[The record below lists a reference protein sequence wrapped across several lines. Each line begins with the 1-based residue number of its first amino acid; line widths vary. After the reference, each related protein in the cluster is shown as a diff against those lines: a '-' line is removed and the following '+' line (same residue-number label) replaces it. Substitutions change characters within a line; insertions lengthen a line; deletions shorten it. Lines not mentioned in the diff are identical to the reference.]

1 MRLRRDLPALLLAIP
16 LLIYGVCPLGSMLL
30 ESASLPVVEYRA
42 RRMGWDAQQQPAG
55 AGLRVIFSEQKTRD
69 AAAGTLLLSAA
80 SVVLAGA
87 WGLGLALLW
96 ARREFPGRAWF
107 YALGFSPVLMPPIV
121 GTLAFQSLA
130 GESGW
135 LWRHVP
141 AIKFFA
147 TPFARVLLV
156 HVYSFGCY
164 TYAYVAAA
172 LESGAPERE
181 EAARSLG
188 GNAWRSFAA
197 ATWPQI
203 RAPLLAA
210 ALLTFMAS
218 AASFSA
224 PYMLDNSGRY
234 LSVEIFNESGD
245 PGLQRALGVLLAL
258 ISLAALPPFLML
270 MKRGGATQG
279 IIARVAGLDD
289 GAKGNARG
297 GLPGASKRES
307 RWRLGLSIIAALP
320 LLAPPA
326 MAIAGVWSAPGNAN
340 SSGENSGVF
349 SAFQALDADDWNALL
364 RSLEYGAATALIA
377 VALAA
382 LIALAL
388 RRASAG
394 PALAVETAV
403 MLALALPG
411 SSVAVALLS
420 QFNAPSWAAF
430 GRALGG
436 TSAILILAYL
446 IRTLPLAVRPARA
459 AVEALGGDLEDAAR
473 SLGARS
479 ARVFFKVLLPCI
491 AAPLMAGG
499 LLCFVTA
506 AGEFV
511 ASMLLFAPETQT
523 ASVRIDQLSRTDP
536 RGASALALC
545 LMLACALPILAS
557 RLPGVLRNWRVKSR
571 GSN

>member
-1 MRLRRDLPALLLAIP
+1 MRFRRDLPALLLAVP
-16 LLIYGVCPLGSMLL
+16 LLLYVVCPLGSMLL
-30 ESASLPVVEYRA
+30 ESAALPVVDFRA
-42 RRMGWDAQQQPAG
+42 RRMGWDPQRQPAG
-55 AGLRVIFSEQKTRD
+55 AGLQTLFSEQKTRD
-69 AAAGTLLLSAA
+69 AAIGTLLLSAA
-80 SVVLAGA
+80 SVLLAGA
-87 WGLGLALLW
+87 WGLALALLW

-141 AIKFFA
+141 ALKIFA

-188 GNAWRSFAA
+188 GNAWRSFCA
-197 ATWPQI
+197 ATWPLI
-203 RAPLLAA
+203 RAPLFAA

-258 ISLAALPPFLML
+258 ISLAALPPFLVL
-270 MKRGGATQG
+270 LKRGSTAK
-279 IIARVAGLDD
+279 ILNARVAGLDD

-297 GLPGASKRES
+297 GLPKASRRGN
-307 RWRLGLSIIAALP
+307 RWRLALSLIAALP

-326 MAIAGVWSAPGNAN
+326 MAFAGAWSAPGNAGPLDA
-340 SSGENSGVF
+340 SSGVF
-349 SAFQALDADDWNALL
+349 SAFQTLDADDWNALL
-364 RSLEYGAATALIA
+364 RSLEYGAAAALIA

-382 LIALAL
+382 MIALAL
-388 RRASAG
+388 RRASTL
-394 PALAVETAV
+394 PAVAIETAV

-436 TSAILILAYL
+436 TSSILILAYL

-459 AVEALGGDLEDAAR
+459 ALEALGGDLEDAAR
-473 SLGARS
+473 GLGGRS
-479 ARVFFKVLLPCI
+479 ARVFFKVLLPGI
-491 AAPLMAGG
+491 AASLIAGG

-557 RLPGVLRNWRVKSR
+557 RLPRALRNWRFKSR
-571 GSN
+571 GAN